1 MQRDRR
7 VILHIVRNPNIRY
20 AEENMSEGKKREFSF
35 NYLMSYMLSWHEN
48 WEGEKISR
56 DLESEHICKG
66 FE

>member
-7 VILHIVRNPNIRY
+7 VILRIVRNPNIRY
-20 AEENMSEGKKREFSF
+20 AEENMSEGKKREFGC